1 MENNDTLTVSEVKT
15 RSVSG
20 VLALISRT
28 FIVQI
33 ISFVATLVLTLYLD
47 PQTYGIFYLVSSVVN
62 FLSYFS
68 DIGLAAALVQK
79 SGQLSRRDLATT
91 FSLQQI
97 LVLTSLTVLYF
108 LTPFLKRTYSLDG
121 DGVFL
126 LFAMGTSFLLSSLKT
141 IPSIMLEREIK
152 FNKLIIPQVLE
163 TLVFNIVAVYCALNG
178 MGVNSF
184 SYAVLARGIVGL
196 IAVYIVYPWVPQI
209 GIYRESLSSLLKFGI
224 PYQTNTILAILKD
237 DGITILLTK
246 IIGTSGLGYIG
257 WASKWSG
264 LPLRIVMDNL
274 SKVSFPAFAR
284 LQNDKEQLTKA
295 VEVSLKYLTL
305 VIFPILIGMGFI
317 AQPLAMAIPRYQKW
331 LPAIIPLYFYLYNS
345 GWASISTSLTNL
357 LNATGNIKVT
367 FKLMLMWTSLTWLTM
382 PILATRYG
390 FMGAAYATAIIA
402 TSSYVTIFLTNKI
415 VKLNFVKILKTSV
428 ISSLVMSAFLYPS
441 LRLAGQ
447 NPYFIL
453 ALFAI
458 SFAIYG
464 ISVLFIEGKQFF
476 ITTKNYFSLKHV

>member
-1 MENNDTLTVSEVKT
+1 
-15 RSVSG
+15 
-20 VLALISRT
+20 
-28 FIVQI
+28 
-33 ISFVATLVLTLYLD
+33 
-47 PQTYGIFYLVSSVVN
+47 
-62 FLSYFS
+62 
-68 DIGLAAALVQK
+68 
-79 SGQLSRRDLATT
+79 
-91 FSLQQI
+91 
-97 LVLTSLTVLYF
+97 
-108 LTPFLKRTYSLDG
+108 
-121 DGVFL
+121 
-126 LFAMGTSFLLSSLKT
+126 
-141 IPSIMLEREIK
+141 
-152 FNKLIIPQVLE
+152 
-163 TLVFNIVAVYCALNG
+163 

-184 SYAVLARGIVGL
+184 SYAVMARGIVGL
-196 IAVYIVYPWVPQI
+196 VAVYMVYPWVPQI
-209 GIYRESLSSLLKFGI
+209 GIYKESLSSLLKFGI

-382 PILATRYG
+382 PILATKYG

-415 VKLNFVKILKTSV
+415 VKLNFVKILKTSA

-441 LRLAGQ
+441 LRLAGP

-458 SFAIYG
+458 SFAVYG